1 LNEPTTDE
9 PTKARKKST
18 KKKRAVS
25 STHVSRTDILNGLEE
40 DIIDYEDE
48 NKDANSNRELLAA
61 PASGS
66 LVKDDDMMSANYAG
80 NFTSIVKS
88 VPTDK
93 FYLELNKKFAAQNK
107 NIFEK
112 HEQERARMIAQ
123 ARLKQKQ
130 REQLKY
136 QISTPRTALY
146 THAFL
151 RVIFLFLQGINSGI
165 QILNAVFIY
174 LIESSKFNIIA
185 TVDPAYLAVNSFKFF
200 VLIES
205 LTMPVH
211 CVSYFLLVVCMVD
224 AMDRVDFAKMTVSH
238 FIKCISFQNQFWAI
252 FLYLIALVFSLATIN
267 IDEAVYLNLY
277 LNSLNYSSNNTN
289 IDYINVLNTVRYFKL
304 D

>member
-1 LNEPTTDE
+1 M
-9 PTKARKKST
+9 
-18 KKKRAVS
+18 S